1 MTKCSVVPG
10 ELLGLIKG
18 RKMRN
23 FFTHGKTPSTARVT
37 SLVLQFRL
45 VGCGLVAPSLP
56 LPLLIGA
63 VAEPDVTPSIMPGK
77 HDEKSDLKEA
87 SETRGHGTV
96 DRINSRGAGHSHKFV
111 NKEHL
116 LQDHGGAGPQE
127 GMSGRLPRLLVSVL
141 QGQERVDLVQE
152 RKAI

>member
-1 MTKCSVVPG
+1 MNSGHGHAWATRGEDSVHTRYNADPSFQPSVRPETPG
-10 ELLGLIKG
+10 FSSAGIVE
-18 RKMRN
+18 RD
-23 FFTHGKTPSTARVT
+23 S
-37 SLVLQFRL
+37 
-45 VGCGLVAPSLP
+45 
-56 LPLLIGA
+56 
-63 VAEPDVTPSIMPGK
+63 K

-96 DRINSRGAGHSHKFV
+96 DRINSQGAGHSHKFV